1 MATRAPSPPR
11 EHEPPA
17 SASRRSIAG
26 VFAGLLCDGTRSTQL
41 NAPDL
46 ASLAQYMVT
55 NCSDG
60 PNAEPPRIKAWRD
73 ASLST
78 NTIARLSRKQA
89 CQSSCAN
96 TTRRSSACVTS
107 CFLAP
112 LSQGSRSGDTLCW
125 HLEPQRNQENGH
137 GQHPGRQRKREENN
151 RGGRGSQTM
160 AQPNT
165 PRRTCNAQAGPTA
178 PHALRP
184 TVPQSHAGLTTRSE
198 RDPSLSRSPDSNQ
211 DHHSEPLEHAH
222 GPVEHQRAACSGAR
236 ARILMRA
243 VRPNSERH
251 LGCADVDHP
260 RPGGCEELL
269 SPAQCPPQP
278 VIEGERT
285 GPPVNLQR
293 SNTAT
298 TPKSLGPREGQASS
312 GVASQRSAEGV
323 VGKNRAQQLAP
334 FADPLRRICT
344 SQPAW
349 SDAAKTNT
357 TPRAL
362 KASSKGRY
370 LLDLV
375 GHPSS
380 WKNSFVIVSVDS
392 TSTSGVKTEKSSK

>member
-1 MATRAPSPPR
+1 MLPAVSWPHSPRDHEAVTHCAGTWNPSATKKTDTANILEDNGNERKITGGEGGARPWLNQTPPE
-11 EHEPPA
+11 EHA
-17 SASRRSIAG
+17 
-26 VFAGLLCDGTRSTQL
+26 TH
-41 NAPDL
+41 
-46 ASLAQYMVT
+46 
-55 NCSDG
+55 
-60 PNAEPPRIKAWRD
+60 
-73 ASLST
+73 
-78 NTIARLSRKQA
+78 KQ
-89 CQSSCAN
+89 
-96 TTRRSSACVTS
+96 
-107 CFLAP
+107 
-112 LSQGSRSGDTLCW
+112 G
-125 HLEPQRNQENGH
+125 
-137 GQHPGRQRKREENN
+137 
-151 RGGRGSQTM
+151 
-160 AQPNT
+160 
-165 PRRTCNAQAGPTA
+165 
-178 PHALRP
+178 LRP
-184 TVPQSHAGLTTRSE
+184 HTPSDKTVPQSHAGLTTRSE
-198 RDPSLSRSPDSNQ
+198 RDPSLSGSPDSNQ

-243 VRPNSERH
+243 VCPNSERH

-260 RPGGCEELL
+260 RPGGCEDLL
-269 SPAQCPPQP
+269 PPAQCPPQP

-375 GHPSS
+375 GHPRS